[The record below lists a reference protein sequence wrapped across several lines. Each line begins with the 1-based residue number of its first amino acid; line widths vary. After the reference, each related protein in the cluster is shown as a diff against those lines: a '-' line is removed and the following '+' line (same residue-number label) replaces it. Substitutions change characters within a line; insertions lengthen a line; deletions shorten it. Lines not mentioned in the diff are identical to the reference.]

1 MGYHGGSPPGDHT
14 VFELAM
20 TSDQSFE
27 CNEPDVVF
35 ENFGDEV
42 ILLNLQSGNY
52 YSLDPIGMFYWEC
65 LSQGVP
71 PREITAP
78 ICSFYAASV
87 EQELIAED
95 LGALFS
101 DFQSEGLIRPSNTR
115 RDIAEITKTAKLPT
129 EYACPTLSR
138 FDDFAEMLLLDP
150 VHDVSQA
157 GWPHPAP
164 ADHSPEKV
172 ADPHERQ

>member
-1 MGYHGGSPPGDHT
+1 MAGGSRSQDWTFFRH
-14 VFELAM
+14 AM
-20 TSDQSFE
+20 TSDRSFE
-27 CNEPDVVF
+27 CNAPDVVF

-71 PREITAP
+71 PREIASH
-78 ICSFYAASV
+78 ICSFYAGGV
-87 EQELIAED
+87 DQELMLDD
-95 LGALFS
+95 LDALFGE
-101 DFQSEGLIRPSNTR
+101 FQSEGLIRPSDSCR
-115 RDIAEITKTAKLPT
+115 AIAEITKTALLPA

-157 GWPHPAP
+157 GWPHTMPPDASPAN
-164 ADHSPEKV
+164 AKDEQ
-172 ADPHERQ
+172 ERG